1 MAMAPNR
8 QVILQ
13 KFYVY
18 DPGVHAGDELGGLRV
33 IKEEKKNGDKGDDN
47 LHVLAMPQMVQWWID
62 QGLAGREPLSKLGGP
77 AKKLLA
83 QITRGRSANPDDD
96 PKRVPKYDKKAQSG
110 APSFALSS
118 PSAERMNKRKRDRA
132 KAKKDKRPSQQPVP
146 KQPV

>member
-1 MAMAPNR
+1 MK

-18 DPGVHAGDELGGLRV
+18 DPGVRAGDELGGLRV
-33 IKEEKKNGDKGDDN
+33 IKEEDKKNGDKAEN

-62 QGLAGREPLSKLGGP
+62 QGLAGREPLSKLSDKS
-77 AKKLLA
+77 KKVLS

-132 KAKKDKRPSQQPVP
+132 KAKKDKQPQSKQPTP